1 MIDLS
6 KYRIVDLSWELI
18 PGERKNDGE
27 YRPGTP
33 WVGRSIELQEFT
45 FMTARMHF
53 LQAQTH
59 LGTHCESPYK
69 YHDGPDIAGTD
80 LRSYLG
86 EAAVCDFSSK
96 GADESITAEDFAA
109 AGVRKG
115 DIVLVRTGSEID
127 APRPVMTVEAVDW
140 LMEQEMPLLASGG
153 NVLYGPDVE
162 GHLDAER
169 KLLAKGVA
177 LVDGLYRLDQ
187 LTKPRVFFMAPPLRI
202 QRTTAAW
209 TRAIALEEIDG

>member
-6 KYRIVDLSWELI
+6 KYRIVDLSYALI
-18 PGERKNDGE
+18 PGERRNDGE

-33 WVGRSIELQEFT
+33 WFGRPIELQEFT
-45 FMTARMHF
+45 YMTARMHF

-59 LGTHCESPYK
+59 LGTHCEAPYK

-86 EAAVCDFSSK
+86 EAVVCDFSAK
-96 GADESITAEDFAA
+96 GGGESISAADFEA

-115 DIVLVRTGSEID
+115 DIVLVRTGSELD
-127 APRPVMTVEAVDW
+127 APRPVMTGEAVDW
-140 LMEQEMPLLASGG
+140 LMEQEMPLMGSGG
-153 NVLYGPDVE
+153 NVLYGPDTE
-162 GHLDAER
+162 GHLEAER
-169 KLLAKGVA
+169 RLLGRGVA

-187 LTKPRVFFMAPPLRI
+187 LTKPRVFFMALPLRI

-209 TRAIALEEIDG
+209 TRAIALEEADG